1 MFICLTD
8 SFLCHKTIEGLASL
22 VVQGPYLATSDELF
36 YNNFVSIKLVGY

>member
-22 VVQGPYLATSDELF
+22 VAQGPYLATSDELF
-36 YNNFVSIKLVGY
+36 YNNFVSFKLVGY

>member
-22 VVQGPYLATSDELF
+22 VVKGPYLATSDEFF
-36 YNNFVSIKLVGY
+36 YNNFVSFKLVGY